1 MRNEARTLF
10 VMPEDGIA
18 PIVNAVERAQSS
30 LDIKMFLF
38 TEPRLVDA
46 VIAARLRGVKTRVM
60 LNPARRSGEAENAE
74 TQRMLADAGVEVKNT
89 HPDYQVT
96 HEKSMIVDGRSA
108 LIKSL
113 NWASRN
119 FTKTRDYALMTADLR
134 EVNEVSDC
142 FNADWERAD
151 FDGGANAR
159 LIWCPGNGRARIARF
174 IDEARDY
181 LFLQN
186 ERYQDLTII
195 EHLVRAKRRGVRV
208 HLLSLPPHSLKEKKV
223 FEGVN
228 GLRLM
233 SDVGVKIHKLK
244 GLHLHGKMLL
254 ADGKRAIVG
263 SINLAPGSF
272 DERRELAI
280 EVSDDHIVKRLDRTF
295 RQDWDHSRR
304 IDLSDQGI
312 IKEMESHGR
321 QDYGSLALEPE
332 IKKTDPGKP
341 GSQRDGGQATGLE

>member
-1 MRNEARTLF
+1 MRKEARTLF

-18 PIVNAVERAQSS
+18 PVADAIERAQSS

-38 TEPRLVDA
+38 TEPRLVNA
-46 VIAARLRGVKTRVM
+46 VIAAHLRGVKTRVM
-60 LNPARRSGEAENAE
+60 LNPARRSGESENAE
-74 TQRMLADAGVEVKNT
+74 TQRMLTDAGVEVKNT
-89 HPDYQVT
+89 HPGYQVT
-96 HEKSMIVDGRSA
+96 HEKSLVVDRRLA

-113 NWASRN
+113 NWAAKN
-119 FTKTRDYALMTADLR
+119 FTTTRDYALLTADPQ
-134 EVNEVSDC
+134 EVGEVSDC

-151 FDGGANAR
+151 FDGGMDAR

-174 IDEARDY
+174 IDKAKHY

-208 HLLSLPPHSLKEKKV
+208 HLLSPPPHSLKEKKV

-233 SDVGVKIHKLK
+233 SDVGIKIHKLK
-244 GLHLHGKMLL
+244 GLHLHGKMLF

-280 EVSDDHIVKRLDRTF
+280 EVSDDHIVKRLEHTF
-295 RQDWDHSRR
+295 LHDWDHSHR

-332 IKKTDPGKP
+332 VKTTDPDEHKP
-341 GSQRDGGQATGLE
+341 SHKKGR

>member
-1 MRNEARTLF
+1 
-10 VMPEDGIA
+10 
-18 PIVNAVERAQSS
+18 
-30 LDIKMFLF
+30 MFLF
-38 TEPRLVDA
+38 TEPRLVNA
-46 VIAARLRGVKTRVM
+46 VIAAHLRGVKTRVM
-60 LNPARRSGEAENAE
+60 LNPARRSGESENVE
-74 TQRMLADAGVEVKNT
+74 THRALKDAGVEVKNT

-96 HEKSMIVDGRSA
+96 HEKSLVVDRRLA

-113 NWASRN
+113 NWAAKN
-119 FTKTRDYALMTADLR
+119 FTKTRDYALLTSDAQ
-134 EVNEVSDC
+134 EVYEVDEC
-142 FNADWERAD
+142 FNADWDRAD
-151 FDGGANAR
+151 FDGGAHAR

-174 IDEARDY
+174 IDEARHY

-195 EHLVRAKRRGVRV
+195 EHLVRAKRRGVSV

-332 IKKTDPGKP
+332 IKKTDP
-341 GSQRDGGQATGLE
+341 E

>member
-1 MRNEARTLF
+1 MNKEARTLF

-18 PIVNAVERAQSS
+18 PVADAVERAQSS

-38 TEPRLVDA
+38 TEPRLVNA
-46 VIAARLRGVKTRVM
+46 VIAAHMRGVKTRVM
-60 LNPARRSGEAENAE
+60 LNPARRSGESENAE
-74 TQRMLADAGVEVKNT
+74 TQRMLTDAGVEVKNT
-89 HPDYQVT
+89 HPGYQVT
-96 HEKSMIVDGRSA
+96 HEKSLVIDRRLA

-113 NWASRN
+113 NWATKN
-119 FTKTRDYALMTADLR
+119 FTKTRDYALLTADPQ

-151 FDGGANAR
+151 FDGGMNAR
-159 LIWCPGNGRARIARF
+159 LIWCPGNGRARIAHF
-174 IDEARDY
+174 IDKAKHY

-208 HLLSLPPHSLKEKKV
+208 HLLSLPPHSLKDKKV

-233 SDVGVKIHKLK
+233 RDVGVKIHKLK
-244 GLHLHGKMLL
+244 RLHLHGKMLL

-280 EVSDDHIVKRLDRTF
+280 EVSDDHIVKRLEHTF
-295 RQDWDHSRR
+295 LHDWDHSQR

-312 IKEMESHGR
+312 VKEMESHGR

-332 IKKTDPGKP
+332 VKTTDLDDRKPNHKKG
-341 GSQRDGGQATGLE
+341 R

>member
-1 MRNEARTLF
+1 MRKEARTLF

-38 TEPRLVDA
+38 TEPRLVNA
-46 VIAARLRGVKTRVM
+46 VIAAHLRGVKTRVM
-60 LNPARRSGEAENAE
+60 LNPARRTGASENAE
-74 TQRMLADAGVEVKNT
+74 TQRRLTDAGVEVKNT
-89 HPDYQVT
+89 HPGYQVT
-96 HEKSMIVDGRSA
+96 HEKSLVVDRRLA

-113 NWASRN
+113 NWVSKN
-119 FTKTRDYALMTADLR
+119 FTKTRDYALMTADPQ

-142 FNADWERAD
+142 FNADWERSD
-151 FDGGANAR
+151 FDSGMNAR
-159 LIWCPGNGRARIARF
+159 LIWCPGNGRAKIAHF
-174 IDEARDY
+174 IDQAKHY
-181 LFLQN
+181 LYLQN

-195 EHLVRAKRRGVRV
+195 EHLVRAKRRGVRI
-208 HLLSLPPHSLKEKKV
+208 HLLSLPPHSLKDKKV

-233 SDVGVKIHKLK
+233 RDVGVKIHKLK
-244 GLHLHGKMLL
+244 GLRLHAKMLL
-254 ADGKRAIVG
+254 ADDKRAIVG

-272 DERRELAI
+272 DDRRELAI
-280 EVSDDHIVKRLDRTF
+280 EFSDDHIIKRLEHTF
-295 RQDWDHSRR
+295 LRDWDHSHP
-304 IDLSDQGI
+304 INLSDQGI

-332 IKKTDPGKP
+332 VKTTRQDELNQSHKN
-341 GSQRDGGQATGLE
+341 DGNR

>member
-1 MRNEARTLF
+1 MRKEARTLF

-18 PIVNAVERAQSS
+18 PVADAIERAQSS

-38 TEPRLVDA
+38 TEPRLVNA
-46 VIAARLRGVKTRVM
+46 VIAAHMRGVKTRVM
-60 LNPARRSGEAENAE
+60 LNPARRSGESENAE
-74 TQRMLADAGVEVKNT
+74 TQRMLTGAGVEVKNT
-89 HPDYQVT
+89 HPGYQVT
-96 HEKSMIVDGRSA
+96 HEKSLVVDRRLA

-113 NWASRN
+113 NWATKN
-119 FTKTRDYALMTADLR
+119 FTKTRDYALLTADPQ
-134 EVNEVSDC
+134 EVGEVSDC

-151 FDGGANAR
+151 FDGGMNAR
-159 LIWCPGNGRARIARF
+159 LIWCPGNGRARITRF
-174 IDEARDY
+174 IDEAKHY

-195 EHLVRAKRRGVRV
+195 ERLVRAKRRGVRV

-233 SDVGVKIHKLK
+233 RDVGVKIHKLK

-263 SINLAPGSF
+263 SMNLAPGSF

-280 EVSDDHIVKRLDRTF
+280 EVSDDHIIKRLAYTF
-295 RQDWDHSRR
+295 ERDWDDSHRM
-304 IDLSDQGI
+304 DLSDQGI
-312 IKEMESHGR
+312 IKEMETHGR
-321 QDYGSLALEPE
+321 HDLGSLALGPE
-332 IKKTDPGKP
+332 VKTPHEDDPNLKP
-341 GSQRDGGQATGLE
+341 DE

>member
-1 MRNEARTLF
+1 M
-10 VMPEDGIA
+10 
-18 PIVNAVERAQSS
+18 
-30 LDIKMFLF
+30 
-38 TEPRLVDA
+38 
-46 VIAARLRGVKTRVM
+46 
-60 LNPARRSGEAENAE
+60 
-74 TQRMLADAGVEVKNT
+74 
-89 HPDYQVT
+89 
-96 HEKSMIVDGRSA
+96 
-108 LIKSL
+108 
-113 NWASRN
+113 
-119 FTKTRDYALMTADLR
+119 
-134 EVNEVSDC
+134 
-142 FNADWERAD
+142 
-151 FDGGANAR
+151 NAR

-174 IDEARDY
+174 IDEAKHY

-233 SDVGVKIHKLK
+233 RDVGVKIHKLN
-244 GLHLHGKMLL
+244 GLQLHGKMLL

-280 EVSDDHIVKRLDRTF
+280 EVSDDHIVKRLEHTF
-295 RQDWDHSRR
+295 LHDCDHSHR

-321 QDYGSLALEPE
+321 RDYGSLALDPDVKTTSPDDLKPNH
-332 IKKTDPGKP
+332 KKG
-341 GSQRDGGQATGLE
+341 R

>member
-1 MRNEARTLF
+1 MRKEARTLF

-18 PIVNAVERAQSS
+18 PIVNAVEAAQSS

-38 TEPRLVDA
+38 TEPRLVNA
-46 VIAARLRGVKTRVM
+46 VIAAHLRGVKTRVM
-60 LNPARRSGEAENAE
+60 LNPARRSGESENVE
-74 TQRMLADAGVEVKNT
+74 THRALKDAGVEVKNT

-96 HEKSMIVDGRSA
+96 HEKSLVVDRRLA

-113 NWASRN
+113 NWAAKN
-119 FTKTRDYALMTADLR
+119 FTETRDYALLTADPQDVY
-134 EVNEVSDC
+134 EVGDC

-151 FDGGANAR
+151 FDGGMNAR

-174 IDEARDY
+174 IDEARHY

-195 EHLVRAKRRGVRV
+195 ERLVRAKRRGVRV

-233 SDVGVKIHKLK
+233 RDVGVKIHKLK
-244 GLHLHGKMLL
+244 GLQLHGKMLL

-272 DERRELAI
+272 DERRELSI
-280 EVSDDHIVKRLDRTF
+280 EVSDDHIVKRLERTF
-295 RQDWDHSRR
+295 LSDWDHSQR

-312 IKEMESHGR
+312 IKEMESHSR
-321 QDYGSLALEPE
+321 RDYGSLALEPE
-332 IKKTDPGKP
+332 VETTDPDDSKP
-341 GSQRDGGQATGLE
+341 SHKKGR

>member
-1 MRNEARTLF
+1 MLKEARTLF

-18 PIVNAVERAQSS
+18 PIVNAVEGAQSS
-30 LDIKMFLF
+30 LDVKMFLF
-38 TEPRLVDA
+38 TEPRLVNS
-46 VIAARLRGVKTRVM
+46 VIAARIRGVKTRVM
-60 LNPARRSGEAENAE
+60 LNPARRSGESENAE
-74 TQRMLADAGVEVKNT
+74 TQRRLTDAGVEVKNT
-89 HPDYQVT
+89 HPGFQVT
-96 HEKSMIVDGRSA
+96 HEKSLVVDRRLA

-113 NWASRN
+113 NWASKN
-119 FTKTRDYALMTADLR
+119 FSKTRDYALMTADPQ

-151 FDGGANAR
+151 FDGGMNAR
-159 LIWCPGNGRARIARF
+159 LIWCPGNGRVRIAHF
-174 IDEARDY
+174 IDRAKHY
-181 LFLQN
+181 LYLQN

-195 EHLVRAKRRGVRV
+195 EHLVRAKRRGVRI

-233 SDVGVKIHKLK
+233 RDVGVKIHKLK

-280 EVSDDHIVKRLDRTF
+280 EISDDHIIKRLQHTFDR
-295 RQDWDHSRR
+295 DWEHSHR
-304 IDLSDQGI
+304 INLSDHGI
-312 IKEMESHGR
+312 VKEMEKHGR
-321 QDYGSLALEPE
+321 HDLGSLALEAE
-332 IKKTDPGKP
+332 AKTPREDDRKQGRQK
-341 GSQRDGGQATGLE
+341 DH